1 MGIGNTLNQLIKLRG
16 TNVNELSQK
25 IGVAPTTIYS
35 LIKRDSKKVDIE
47 ILIKLSKALN
57 VNAEYFY
64 NCEMADNTL
73 NNKESILLEHYNKLN
88 DLGKDEA
95 IKRVSELTEINKYTE
110 CKEINTL
117 EDLNPE
123 LIAAHDDDLTADEKA
138 EADKR
143 ILEAIKKIKK

>member
-57 VNAEYFY
+57 VTAEYFY

-73 NNKESILLEHYNKLN
+73 NNKETILLEHYNKLN
-88 DLGKDEA
+88 EKGKDEA

-110 CKEINTL
+110 L
-117 EDLNPE
+117 EDYNETGL
-123 LIAAHDDDLTADEKA
+123 AAHDDDLNSEEKENCLNIA
-138 EADKR
+138 KQAFKDMD
-143 ILEAIKKIKK
+143 